1 MKKKIVFLLLLPF
14 GLQATSLDEI
24 LANAQKSHYVET
36 LKQNDLALN
45 AQIKAQAAF
54 EPLELNLGIAH
65 AKNPD
70 ENGAEYAL
78 GISQSLAYPLAG
90 NAKDT
95 QVSEFSAASQKETE
109 YKTNLFLLEIS
120 EQYYMACTSIE
131 RLGILKELLS
141 QQEERLVQLEEA
153 YAVGEIS
160 KRELLVH
167 RLDLVSLRQ
176 EIRSYERESQAKREL
191 LGETVDFMEVGALA
205 CSDLREPRALESLQ
219 NFEGHARLQAITH
232 RINAANASYA
242 MQDTLLGSLGY
253 ALSYEKELDTT
264 RYSFALSIPLG
275 GTSRQKE
282 QNRLEALHTTQSH
295 REELSLLEIQTA
307 HAIQTLSLK
316 IETLVQEYKTMYE
329 EIIPLSQ
336 ELLDLEKLSYAQG
349 ESALLEYLDAGRSYK
364 SHLLQGMQIKQE
376 YYEALF
382 ALYKKADVSIEEIK

>member
-24 LANAQKSHYVET
+24 LANAQKSRYIEA
-36 LKQNDLALN
+36 LKQNDFALH

-54 EPLELNLGIAH
+54 DPLELNFGIAH

-78 GISQSLAYPLAG
+78 GFSQSLAYPLES
-90 NAKDT
+90 NAKENRAE
-95 QVSEFSAASQKETE
+95 QLAAASQKETH
-109 YKTNLFLLEIS
+109 YKTNIFLLEIS
-120 EQYYMACTSIE
+120 EKYYMACNSIE
-131 RLGILKELLS
+131 RLKILKELS
-141 QQEERLVQLEEA
+141 AQQEERLAKLEEA
-153 YAVGEIS
+153 YRVGEIS

-167 RLDLVSLRQ
+167 RLDLATLQQ
-176 EIRSYERESQAKREL
+176 EIRAYERESQTKRAGL
-191 LGETVDFMEVGALA
+191 DAAVDFMAIDALA
-205 CSDLREPRALESLQ
+205 CNDLLAPREFEVRTNAGEHTRFKTLQ
-219 NFEGHARLQAITH
+219 H

-242 MQDTLLGSLGY
+242 MQDTFLSALGY
-253 ALSYEKELDTT
+253 ELTYEKELDTT

-316 IETLVQEYKTMYE
+316 IETLVQEYKTMQE
-329 EIIPLSQ
+329 EILPLSK
-336 ELLDLEKLSYAQG
+336 ELLELEKLSYAQG
-349 ESALLEYLDAGRSYK
+349 ESTLLSYLDAGRSYK

-382 ALYKKADVSIEEIK
+382 ALYKKADVSIEEIQ